1 MKKQTIEQA
10 YQIARERYAALGVDT
25 DKAMEALGKISI
37 SLHCWQADDVT
48 GFENQG
54 GSLTGGIQVTGNYPG
69 RARNIEELRA
79 DILKAASLIPG
90 HHRLNLHE
98 IYGEFGGEKVDRNQ
112 LDPMGKR
119 KRNETGLQLHV
130 VLPSQKRRL
139 DLGQSGQKHPGLL
152 DRTHQT
158 LPGDQSSHGIGT
170 G

>member
-69 RARNIEELRA
+69 RHATSRNCAPI
-79 DILKAASLIPG
+79 
-90 HHRLNLHE
+90 
-98 IYGEFGGEKVDRNQ
+98 F
-112 LDPMGKR
+112 
-119 KRNETGLQLHV
+119 
-130 VLPSQKRRL
+130 
-139 DLGQSGQKHPGLL
+139 
-152 DRTHQT
+152 
-158 LPGDQSSHGIGT
+158 
-170 G
+170 